1 MDTEK
6 LTRWV
11 SWGFSWLAAIL
22 FALAIVEWIFSAVKL
37 MQPRTYPP
45 ARLIETGALFLVPV
59 IAILLAQIR
68 DAGERRR
75 N

>member
-22 FALAIVEWIFSAVKL
+22 IALAIVEWVFTAVKL

-45 ARLIETGALFLVPV
+45 ARLMETAVMFLVPV

-68 DAGERRR
+68 DGQERRR

>member
-1 MDTEK
+1 MDIGR

-11 SWGFSWLAAIL
+11 CWGCSWLAAIL
-22 FALAIVEWIFSAVKL
+22 VGLAIIEWVFSAVKL

-68 DAGERRR
+68 DGQERRR
-75 N
+75 G